1 MTCVGGKQM
10 RWNLAGGN
18 NDFGRDRSFW
28 ERRLLLGP
36 NRLKLGISLG
46 EANKDRS
53 KRSTI
58 GLKILSSAIKVE
70 VIFYLSGKVIRA
82 AVTIRRCQMKRFQ
95 SFLQAVCFGQ
105 TRVTK
110 VIFQPLLL

>member
-1 MTCVGGKQM
+1 MSFIIDGVERNVRGPKD
-10 RWNLAGGN
+10 LAK
-18 NDFGRDRSFW
+18 
-28 ERRLLLGP
+28 P
-36 NRLKLGISLG
+36 KK
-46 EANKDRS
+46 ATVA
-53 KRSTI
+53 KRSAI
-58 GLKILSSAIKVE
+58 GLKIPSLAIKVE

-110 VIFQPLLL
+110 VIFQPLLLLPINLERS